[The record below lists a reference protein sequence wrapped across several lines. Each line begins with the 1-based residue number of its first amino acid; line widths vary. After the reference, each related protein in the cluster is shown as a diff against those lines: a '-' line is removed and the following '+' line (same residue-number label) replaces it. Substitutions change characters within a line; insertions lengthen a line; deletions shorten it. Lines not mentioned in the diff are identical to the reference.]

1 MEANVTTTTDAPA
14 DRADLIISHVVDG
27 EATAQEWNELEAL
40 AVHEPRLWRELA
52 QAQRDAMS
60 LRGAMGAACA
70 VAERVSLAADD
81 RASESHAM
89 SGAVA
94 GSSHLRLNRLGA
106 WIGWA
111 VAAAVLIIASIQI
124 NNQRGGAGLSPTDNI
139 RQAGLS
145 NPIES
150 AADAWN
156 LYMDKGREDG
166 SVLGEM
172 PGRMLVESRPAPE
185 GKGFEVI
192 YIRQVMERAV
202 VPDLYQVSGL
212 DERGQPTLAPVRP
225 AVQRTM

>member
-27 EATAQEWNELEAL
+27 EATAEEWSEFEAL
-40 AVHEPRLWRELA
+40 AAAEPRWWRELA

-60 LRGAMGAACA
+60 LRGAMSAACA